1 MNTHPLPMLAVAG
14 EPFDSEEYLFE
25 SKWDGVRA
33 LAACGP
39 TWQLWGR
46 DGVDYRDR
54 YPELAVLAH
63 VPVDTV
69 IDGELVRWGPSGI
82 PTLGDILRRHQLVHP
97 ARIARASRNF
107 PVAYMV
113 FDLLR
118 LRGRSLLAE
127 PLRIRRAALKQLLC
141 KLNEPALVFSE
152 GIIGA
157 GRRLFETLVVQG
169 HEGMMAKHLASR
181 YRPGRRSAAWR
192 KIKPSQR
199 VLLGNE
205 VNR

>member
-1 MNTHPLPMLAVAG
+1 MSTHPLPMLAVAG
-14 EPFDSEEYLFE
+14 APFDSEEYLFE
-25 SKWDGVRA
+25 VKWDGVRA

-39 TWQLWGR
+39 TWRLWGR
-46 DGVDYRDR
+46 DGVEYGDR

-63 VPVDTV
+63 VPPDTV
-69 IDGELVRWGPSGI
+69 LDGELVRWGPSGV

-97 ARIARASRNF
+97 GRIARASRNF
-107 PVAYMV
+107 PVAYIV

-127 PLRIRRAALKQLLC
+127 PLQARRDALQQLLHQ
-141 KLNEPALVFSE
+141 LNEPGLVFSE

-157 GRRLFETLVVQG
+157 GRRFFETLVAQG
-169 HEGMMAKHLASR
+169 HEGMMAKHLSSR

-192 KIKPSQR
+192 KIKPTQS
-199 VLLGNE
+199 VLLGKQ
-205 VNR
+205 VNL

>member
-14 EPFDSEEYLFE
+14 APFDSEEYLFE
-25 SKWDGVRA
+25 VKWDGVRA

-39 TWQLWGR
+39 TWRLWGR
-46 DGVDYRDR
+46 ERVWYRDR
-54 YPELAVLAH
+54 YPELTVLTR
-63 VPVDTV
+63 VPSDTV
-69 IDGELVRWGPSGI
+69 LDGELVRWGPSGV

-97 ARIARASRNF
+97 GRIARASRNF
-107 PVAYMV
+107 PVAYIV

-118 LRGRSLLAE
+118 LRGRSMLGE
-127 PLRIRRAALKQLLC
+127 PLHIRRAVLKQLLR

-157 GRRLFETLVVQG
+157 GRRFFETVVAQG

-192 KIKPSQR
+192 KIKPTQR
-199 VLLGNE
+199 VLLGKQ
-205 VNR
+205 VNL